1 MTPDATELSLLDRFQ
16 RDFPLAARPFALAG
30 QSVDLGEAATIGIFE
45 RLQAAGVI
53 SRIGAVVR
61 PQTVGASTLAAMRVP
76 QERLEEVAAIVSAED
91 CVNHNYARTHDINLW
106 FVVAGPDDAAVGDA
120 IARIEHA
127 SGLGV
132 MRLPLVEAY
141 HLDLGFSLDRE
152 RPRRAQENGGPVAD
166 YRPSALER
174 DLLAAIEDGLPL
186 VARPY
191 HDIAARLG
199 VSEATVLESL
209 RRLVAGGVVSRF
221 GCVVRHRALGYTANA
236 MTVWDIP
243 DDRVSGIGR
252 VLADEQGVTL
262 CYRRPRRPPDWP
274 YNLFCM
280 VHART
285 REAALEVID
294 RLNRVA
300 GIGAFPQDVLFS
312 TRCFKQRGA
321 KFSRTTGAV
330 H

>member
-1 MTPDATELSLLDRFQ
+1 MTPDATELSLIDRFQ

-30 QSVDLGEAATIGIFE
+30 RSVALDEAATIGIFE

-61 PQTVGASTLAAMRVP
+61 PLTVGASTLAAMRVP
-76 QERLEEVAAIVSAED
+76 DERLEEVAAIVSAEP
-91 CVNHNYARTHDINLW
+91 CVNHNYARTHAINLW
-106 FVVAGPDDAAVGDA
+106 FVVAGPDDAAVADA
-120 IARIEHA
+120 IARIEDA
-127 SGLGV
+127 SGLDV

-141 HLDLGFSLDRE
+141 HLDLGFPLDE
-152 RPRRAQENGGPVAD
+152 NRPRRTQGEGPAAD
-166 YRPSALER
+166 YRPSALDR

-191 HDIAARLG
+191 RDVAARLG

-209 RRLVAGGVVSRF
+209 RRLVAHGVVSRF
-221 GCVVRHRALGYTANA
+221 GCVVRHRALGYAANA
-236 MTVWDIP
+236 MAVWDVP

-252 VLADEQGVTL
+252 LLAGESGVTL
-262 CYRRPRRPPDWP
+262 CYRRPRRPPQWP

-285 REAALEVID
+285 REAAAETIG
-294 RLNRVA
+294 RLNEVA
-300 GIGAFPQDVLFS
+300 GIGSFAHDVLFS

-321 KFSRTTGAV
+321 KFSRSGAV